1 MGISGGDYA
10 GTQSA
15 YFCGCIF
22 QRQRYPVDG
31 GVHLGGM
38 CDGVLDPQS
47 STGDGLV
54 TGRNGHRAFG
64 VTMALALSTR
74 ILGIFLVA
82 VFVLVMFILLIQVP
96 KRWMGILSTTI
107 LTLAGMLGFTMWFWP
122 IMRTNPLAG
131 LVTAFTYMSHYPYN
145 PPNLYFGTF
154 IDAAK
159 LPWHYLPVWMSI
171 TNPLLV
177 TISVLVGQVVIVL
190 QFVRTSG
197 LKNLLRSMV
206 EFLLHRPDWIAIVA
220 WGYGP
225 IAAIILFKSILYDGW
240 RQVFFIYPAFVLLAC
255 AGIQAI
261 YRLIPQQVR
270 WHRPLQFALTG
281 LIVIGLVEPVW
292 FMVRQHPHENVY
304 FNQLAG
310 DPATLRYRFEM
321 DYWGLSYKQAI
332 DALLEID
339 TSDDIKIN
347 VENSPGRSYL
357 RYMLTPE
364 QAKRVKMVNNPES
377 ADYYITNYRLH
388 PADYPYPEKVYSIAV
403 RGSEIIAVYKTHP

>member
-1 MGISGGDYA
+1 MLAVSPRIFADAFFNAKDIPLMVAFTWAVCSIVFLTRSIQQGRGWLQIGI
-10 GTQSA
+10 
-15 YFCGCIF
+15 
-22 QRQRYPVDG
+22 
-31 GVHLGGM
+31 
-38 CDGVLDPQS
+38 GVLL
-47 STGDGLV
+47 T
-54 TGRNGHRAFG
+54 AI
-64 VTMALALSTR
+64 TMAMALSTR

-82 VFVLVMFILLIQVP
+82 VFVLIMFILLIQAP
-96 KRWMGILSTTI
+96 KRWLRITGLTA
-107 LTLAGMLGFTMWFWP
+107 LTLAGMLAFTMWFWP
-122 IMRTNPLAG
+122 IMRTNPLGG

-177 TISVLVGQVVIVL
+177 VIGVVI
-190 QFVRTSG
+190 G
-197 LKNLLRSMV
+197 LTVIMFRFISETGLNKAFRNTLTFILN
-206 EFLLHRPDWIAIVA
+206 RPDWVAIMA
-220 WGYGP
+220 WGFGP

-261 YRLIPQQVR
+261 YRLIPQNVR
-270 WHRPLQFALTG
+270 WQKPIQFALTG
-281 LIVIGLVEPVW
+281 LIVIGLAEPVW

-332 DALLEID
+332 DALLEMD
-339 TSDDIKIN
+339 QSEQIKIN

-357 RYMLTPE
+357 RYMLTPD
-364 QAKRVKMVNNPES
+364 QARRVKMVNSPES
-377 ADYYITNYRLH
+377 ADYYITNYRLTSGRLSLPGKSVLH
-388 PADYPYPEKVYSIAV
+388 LCARIRNHGGV
-403 RGSEIIAVYKTHP
+403 